1 MHSKI
6 VVCICTSCVCVC
18 PLSLVPCIGNMGSS
32 PAVQARLTAPGA
44 PYAPRPHT
52 AIAPP
57 PAHVFAGDP
66 GPVHAV
72 STGSESS
79 GECQPLPPLAPTPVG
94 QSISIAPVHTPVHT
108 GVMSFCDFTTTQFES
123 LHVGEAC
130 ECTSDTLWSLDRG
143 VSSASPLATLQS
155 ERASV
160 SQEYCTERKTPVIPD
175 QVMIASPGS
184 LASNEPMTT
193 VVDDAQCML
202 SIRSESDTIANDYT
216 LTIGSPGSPQ
226 THLRAR
232 MP

>member
-1 MHSKI
+1 MAACMHSKI

-18 PLSLVPCIGNMGSS
+18 PLSLVPYSGNMGSS

-66 GPVHAV
+66 GPAPAV
-72 STGSESS
+72 SAGSESS
-79 GECQPLPPLAPTPVG
+79 GECQPLPPLAPTPVR

-123 LHVGEAC
+123 LNVGEAC

-143 VSSASPLATLQS
+143 DDQSLSLCHLA
-155 ERASV
+155 EREA
-160 SQEYCTERKTPVIPD
+160 
-175 QVMIASPGS
+175 M
-184 LASNEPMTT
+184 
-193 VVDDAQCML
+193 
-202 SIRSESDTIANDYT
+202 
-216 LTIGSPGSPQ
+216 
-226 THLRAR
+226 
-232 MP
+232 